1 MRGMDSLDA
10 FLKQLLSDTEN
21 GAVKWKAV
29 RVDRGGRAVLSAT
42 YSARV
47 KIGNRRRRV
56 TIKGQR
62 RTGTTTNDVTLTVGK
77 QIVLETFQG
86 EAADLYEHLV
96 NGTKSADFAD
106 VERNAQNVFG

>member
-1 MRGMDSLDA
+1 MDPLET
-10 FLKQLLSDTEN
+10 FLKHLLSDTEN

-29 RVDRGGRAVLSAT
+29 RVHRGKFVVLSAT

-62 RTGTTTNDVTLTVGK
+62 RTGTTTNDVTLTVGGRT
-77 QIVLETFQG
+77 VLETFHG

-96 NGTKSADFAD
+96 DGTESAYFAD